1 MNDQIDPTP
10 AAPSDADSVT
20 SEQELSAG
28 TDSPEQKEI
37 AQLNDRL
44 LRVAAEYDNFRRRAV
59 KERHDSAR
67 EAARLA
73 ALFEETRRA
82 A

>member
-1 MNDQIDPTP
+1 MND
-10 AAPSDADSVT
+10 DALMD
-20 SEQELSAG
+20 
-28 TDSPEQKEI
+28 I
-37 AQLNDRL
+37 ARNG
-44 LRVAAEYDNFRRRAV
+44 ARAV